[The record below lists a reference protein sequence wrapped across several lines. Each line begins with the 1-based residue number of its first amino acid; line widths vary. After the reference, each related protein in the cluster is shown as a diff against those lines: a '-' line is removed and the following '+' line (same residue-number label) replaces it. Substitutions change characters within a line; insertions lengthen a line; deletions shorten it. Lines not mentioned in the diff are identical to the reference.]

1 VAFVGLNSISRPD
14 SKSPA
19 AWYPYTCA
27 YCGTKITGA
36 VVALAGELNPTAV
49 SINDSTLVTRWL
61 VCTGCGGPSVATSSG
76 QVYPSVPFGPVLEA
90 LPEEVNAA
98 YDEARTCF
106 SVSAF
111 TACELICRKI
121 LMHIAVD
128 KGAKEGD
135 TFEHY
140 ITHLEILGYVTPPM
154 KGWVKL
160 IKDHGNKSTH
170 RLAAPDKVRAQGTL
184 MFTVELLRLT
194 YEMEYTAQ
202 QYAPSPPATSTL

>member
-1 VAFVGLNSISRPD
+1 MAFTGLINISRPE
-14 SKSPA
+14 SKHPD
-19 AWYPYTCA
+19 AWYSYTCA
-27 YCGTKITGA
+27 YCNTKVTGA
-36 VVALAGELNPTAV
+36 VVAHAAELGSMTLA
-49 SINDSTLVTRWL
+49 TRWL

-76 QVYPSVPFGPVLEA
+76 QVYPAVPFGPVLEG
-90 LPEEVNAA
+90 LPTEVNAA
-98 YDEARTCF
+98 YSEARQCF

-140 ITHLEILGYVTPPM
+140 IAHLESLGYVTPPM

-170 RLAAPDKVRAQGTL
+170 RLAAPDTARAQSTL
-184 MFTVELLRLT
+184 MFTAELLRLT

-202 QYAPSPPATSTL
+202 QYAPSPAPAPTI